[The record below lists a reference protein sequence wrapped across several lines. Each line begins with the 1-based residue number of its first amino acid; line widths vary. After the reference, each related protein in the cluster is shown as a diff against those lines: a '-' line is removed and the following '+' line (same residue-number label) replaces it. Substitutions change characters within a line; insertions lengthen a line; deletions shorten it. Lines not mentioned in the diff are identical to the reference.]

1 MMVARSGFRIVQER
15 IAALRRAVVLEVEDL
30 NRLIYHILR
39 AGVVLSVAILLFG
52 FVLVGLTGHPLP
64 DRSIPPRALMK
75 PLFTFAPEGYLS
87 LGVLILIFTPVA
99 RVFLSLIS
107 WIRER
112 DRIYVLLTA
121 IVLANLISSLFVL
134 A

>member
-1 MMVARSGFRIVQER
+1 
-15 IAALRRAVVLEVEDL
+15 
-30 NRLIYHILR
+30 
-39 AGVVLSVAILLFG
+39 
-52 FVLVGLTGHPLP
+52 
-64 DRSIPPRALMK
+64 
-75 PLFTFAPEGYLS
+75 
-87 LGVLILIFTPVA
+87 LILIFTPVA

-112 DRIYVLLTA
+112 DRIYVLLSA

>member
-1 MMVARSGFRIVQER
+1 MVPRGRFRIVQER

-52 FVLVGLTGHPLP
+52 FVLVGITGQPLP
-64 DRSIPPRALMK
+64 ERSIPPKALGK

-99 RVFLSLIS
+99 RVSLALVS

-112 DRIYVLLTA
+112 DRVYVLLSA
-121 IVLANLISSLFVL
+121 IVLANLITSLFVL

>member
-52 FVLVGLTGHPLP
+52 FVLVGLTGNPLP

-75 PLFTFAPEGYLS
+75 ALFTFAPEGYLS
-87 LGVLILIFTPVA
+87 FGVLILIFTPVA
-99 RVFLSLIS
+99 RVFLGLIS

-112 DRIYVLLTA
+112 NRIYVLLSA
-121 IVLANLISSLFVL
+121 IVLVNLISSLFVL

>member
-1 MMVARSGFRIVQER
+1 MIAARSGFRIVQER

-39 AGVVLSVAILLFG
+39 AGVVLSVAMLLFG
-52 FVLVGLTGHPLP
+52 FVLVGFTGHPLP
-64 DRSIPPRALMK
+64 DRSIPPRALAK
-75 PLFTFAPEGYLS
+75 TLFTFAPEGYLS

-99 RVFLSLIS
+99 RVFLSLVS
-107 WIRER
+107 WIREH
-112 DRIYVLLTA
+112 DRIYVLLSA

>member
-1 MMVARSGFRIVQER
+1 V
-15 IAALRRAVVLEVEDL
+15 
-30 NRLIYHILR
+30 
-39 AGVVLSVAILLFG
+39 
-52 FVLVGLTGHPLP
+52 
-64 DRSIPPRALMK
+64 K

-99 RVFLSLIS
+99 RVFLSLVS

-112 DRIYVLLTA
+112 DRIYVLLSA